1 MKSWCSTLHSRAR
14 RARAT
19 IEDVDR
25 WSDFFDVD
33 RASFPSVG
41 DVARASI
48 VDGAGLRRFTH
59 HTGSVYALA
68 LLPAVGPDGSLRFAS
83 GGDDRTV
90 RIVENGLVIDPADE
104 L

>member
-1 MKSWCSTLHSRAR
+1 MRA
-14 RARAT
+14 
-19 IEDVDR
+19 
-25 WSDFFDVD
+25 FFLV
-33 RASFPSVG
+33 
-41 DVARASI
+41 
-48 VDGAGLRRFTH
+48 
-59 HTGSVYALA
+59 LA